1 MNLST
6 SYVIETHALSKT
18 YKNVQAFK
26 SLFFLNCGLVV
37 ALLAS
42 LGTSVATPV
51 GVNAETLNQSGNLL
65 LASTKQ
71 DDPNAMLDEK
81 LAQFEEYLA
90 GMRTELSIPGM
101 SVAIVKDQELIWA
114 QGFGY
119 ADVEASR
126 PATPDTPYEIASL
139 TKALSSTIL
148 LRLVEQGKVNLDDP
162 VSKYGVYIKSPG
174 IIRVKHLLSMTSQR
188 EPGSVFLYNGNRY
201 SLLQKVI
208 ERASGRPFPALVSET
223 ILNPLGMSDSIGI
236 TMVDQPAYAHIRER
250 LSIPYGM
257 DGTYFPRFNP
267 AAGLVSTAPD
277 LAKFDIALDQGKLIG
292 PETRALAFTAQELSS
307 GDPPVY
313 GLGWFVQEFQG
324 TKLVWA
330 FGYDSFTHLYV
341 KFVDQGYTLIILT
354 NSTALGEYVSMQ
366 DRSVMRSPAVLA
378 FYKLFIRDLGLDDQ
392 VDWNAD
398 EAAIALQLQA
408 ARQAGTLEIAKQ
420 ELYNRYLAYWLSGR
434 TVAAQ
439 ELIAP
444 YTRSFVTA
452 APPAFTTQP
461 PLVQI
466 EQVGDDAY
474 AIVEFTLAQD
484 TSVDIYAV
492 GEYWQYDMGFIAQ
505 EVDYG
510 GIEDV
515 SSGELIWE
523 MTPESALPAG
533 GCVVNRQQTDR
544 IDLAAGTYRL
554 HYRTSM
560 AHSFDNWTCLP
571 PDNLFWGIALYPV
584 GGEAGVTTRD
594 IVPEPG
600 DDRLASLT
608 CWNISCSPPAISNLE
623 YGILWTCL
631 GILLSVL
638 VAVPVLRWRKN
649 SRGGATNR
657 AWRWAKFAGWVAWV
671 NSLLCTLLVLVLMM
685 MNGLEY
691 FVANPIF
698 GVEPSTWVFVGSSY
712 LCIALTIVQAVMA
725 ALAWKGKQRSLAERL
740 YYSLAT
746 VAAAGYLVLLGTWG
760 MIVALY

>member
-1 MNLST
+1 LITGLQTGST
-6 SYVIETHALSKT
+6 DQDVSETR
-18 YKNVQAFK
+18 
-26 SLFFLNCGLVV
+26 
-37 ALLAS
+37 
-42 LGTSVATPV
+42 
-51 GVNAETLNQSGNLL
+51 
-65 LASTKQ
+65 
-71 DDPNAMLDEK
+71 LDEK
-81 LAQFEEYLA
+81 LGQFEQYLA
-90 GMRTELSIPGM
+90 DMQRELAIPGM
-101 SVAIVKDQELIWA
+101 SAAIVKDQELIWS

-119 ADVEASR
+119 ADVAAER
-126 PATPDTPYEIASL
+126 PAAPDTPYEIASL
-139 TKALSSTIL
+139 TKTFGSTIL
-148 LRLVEQGKVNLDDP
+148 LQLVEQGKVNLDDP
-162 VSKYGVYIKSPG
+162 VSKYGVFIKSPG
-174 IIRVKHLLSMTSQR
+174 IIRVKHLLGMTSQR
-188 EPGSVFLYNGNRY
+188 EPGSVFIYNGDRY
-201 SLLQKVI
+201 GLLQKVI
-208 ERASGRPFPALVSET
+208 ERVSGRPFSALVIEN
-223 ILNPLGMSDSIGI
+223 ILNPLGMSDSIPI

-257 DGTYFPRFNP
+257 DGTYFPWFTA

-277 LAKFDIALDQGKLIG
+277 LAKFDIALDQGQLIG
-292 PETRALAFTAQELSS
+292 PEARVLAFTAQELSS

-330 FGYDSFTHLYV
+330 IGYDSFTHLYV

-354 NSTALGEYVSMQ
+354 NSTALGEYICSCDQ
-366 DRSVMRSPAVLA
+366 SVMRSPAVLA
-378 FYKLFIRDLGLDDQ
+378 FYKLFIRNMGLRDQ

-398 EAAIALQLQA
+398 EAAIAIQVQA

-420 ELYNRYLAYWLSGR
+420 ELLDRYLTYRLSGR
-434 TVAAQ
+434 TAAAQ
-439 ELIAP
+439 ELIAT
-444 YTRSFVTA
+444 YIRSFVTA
-452 APPAFTTQP
+452 APPAFTAQS

-492 GEYWQYDMGFIAQ
+492 GEYWQYFMGVIAQ

-523 MTPESALPAG
+523 MRPESALPAG
-533 GCVVNRQQTDR
+533 GCVINRQETDR
-544 IDLAAGTYRL
+544 IHLAAGTYRL

-560 AHSFDNWTCLP
+560 AHSFDDWWECLP
-571 PDNLFWGIALYPV
+571 PDDLFWGIALYPV
-584 GGEAGVTTRD
+584 GGDVSVTTRD
-594 IVPEPG
+594 IIPTPRDE
-600 DDRLASLT
+600 RLALLVT
-608 CWNISCSPPAISNLE
+608 PAISNLE

-638 VAVPVLRWRKN
+638 IAVPVLRWRKN
-649 SRGGATNR
+649 SRGGATNH
-657 AWRWAKFAGWVAWV
+657 AWRWARFAGWVAWV
-671 NSLLCTLLVLVLMM
+671 NSFLGSLIALALMKM
-685 MNGLEY
+685 FGLEY
-691 FVANPIF
+691 FVENPI
-698 GVEPSTWVFVGSSY
+698 VLTSSSDPAPWVYAGISY

-725 ALAWKGKQRSLAERL
+725 VLAWKGQQRSLAERL

>member
-1 MNLST
+1 MTASLVFAVLASFGT
-6 SYVIETHALSKT
+6 SALAQAGTHAISLDTGLPPGSLS
-18 YKNVQAFK
+18 QDSPEA
-26 SLFFLNCGLVV
+26 GL
-37 ALLAS
+37 
-42 LGTSVATPV
+42 
-51 GVNAETLNQSGNLL
+51 E
-65 LASTKQ
+65 
-71 DDPNAMLDEK
+71 EK
-81 LAQFEEYLA
+81 LEQFEQYLA
-90 GMRTELSIPGM
+90 YMQRELAIPGV
-101 SVAIVKDQELIWA
+101 SAAIVKDQELIWA

-119 ADVEASR
+119 ADVEAER
-126 PATPDTPYEIASL
+126 PAAPDTPYEIASL
-139 TKALSSTIL
+139 TKTFGSTIL
-148 LRLVEQGKVNLDDP
+148 LQLVEQGKVDLDDP
-162 VSKYGVYIKSPG
+162 VSKYGIFIKSPG
-174 IIRVKHLLSMTSQR
+174 VIRVKHLLGMTSQR
-188 EPGSVFLYNGNRY
+188 EPGSVFIYNGNRY
-201 SLLQKVI
+201 ALLQKVI
-208 ERASGRPFPALVSET
+208 ERASGRPFSALVIET
-223 ILNPLGMSDSIGI
+223 ILDPLKMSDSIPI
-236 TMVDQPAYAHIRER
+236 TMVDQPAYARIRER
-250 LSIPYGM
+250 LSIPYGA
-257 DGTYFPRFNP
+257 DGTYLSQFNP

-277 LAKFDIALDQGKLIG
+277 LARFDIALDQGRLIG
-292 PETRALAFTAQELSS
+292 PEAQALAFTAQPLSS

-354 NSTALGEYVSMQ
+354 NSTALGDYVCTC
-366 DRSVMRSPAVLA
+366 DWSVMRSPAVLA
-378 FYKLFIRDLGLDDQ
+378 FYKLFIRDMGLNDQ

-408 ARQAGTLEIAKQ
+408 AREAGTLEIARQ
-420 ELYNRYLAYWLSGR
+420 ELYDRYLSYWLSGR
-434 TVAAQ
+434 TAAAQ
-439 ELIAP
+439 ELIAT

-452 APPAFTTQP
+452 APPAFTAQS

-466 EQVGDDAY
+466 GQVGNDAY

-492 GEYWQYDMGFIAQ
+492 GEYYQYNMGFIAQ

-523 MTPESALPAG
+523 MTPERALPAG
-533 GCVVNRQQTDR
+533 GCVINRQETDR

-560 AHSFDNWTCLP
+560 FHSFDDWWLCLP

-584 GGEAGVTTRD
+584 GGEVSVTTRD
-594 IVPEPG
+594 IVPTPRDE
-600 DDRLASLT
+600 RLASLN
-608 CWNISCSPPAISNLE
+608 CWNISCSTPAISNLE

-649 SRGGATNR
+649 SRGGATDR
-657 AWRWAKFAGWVAWV
+657 AWRWTKFAGWVAWV
-671 NSLLCTLLVLVLMM
+671 NSLLCSLIVLLLMKM
-685 MNGLEY
+685 FGLEY
-691 FVANPIF
+691 LVMNPIIR
-698 GVEPSTWVFVGSSY
+698 VSSEPATWVLAGFSH

-725 ALAWKGKQRSLAERL
+725 VLAWKGQQRSLAERL

-746 VAAAGYLVLLGTWG
+746 VAVAGYLVLLGTWG
-760 MIVALY
+760 MIVALF

>member
-1 MNLST
+1 MNTNTFRPS
-6 SYVIETHALSKT
+6 
-18 YKNVQAFK
+18 
-26 SLFFLNCGLVV
+26 
-37 ALLAS
+37 
-42 LGTSVATPV
+42 
-51 GVNAETLNQSGNLL
+51 LL
-65 LASTKQ
+65 LAIGLSIAILVSLGAPSAARGETRDKSMSPPFTSTTGA
-71 DDPNAMLDEK
+71 DPDAKLDEK
-81 LAQFEEYLA
+81 LTMFEGYLEE
-90 GMRTELSIPGM
+90 MRQELGIPGM
-101 SVAIVKDQELIWA
+101 SAAIVKDQELIWA

-119 ADVEASR
+119 ADVEAER
-126 PATPDTPYEIASL
+126 PAAPDTPYEIASL
-139 TKALSSTIL
+139 TKTFSSTIL
-148 LRLVEQGKVNLDDP
+148 LQLVEQGKVNLDDP
-162 VSKYGVYIKSPG
+162 VSKYGVFIKSPG
-174 IIRVKHLLSMTSQR
+174 VIRVKHLFGMTSQR
-188 EPGSVFLYNGNRY
+188 EPGSVFIYNGDRY
-201 SLLQKVI
+201 GLLQKVI
-208 ERASGRPFPALVSET
+208 ERASGRPFSALVIET

-257 DGTYFPRFNP
+257 DGTYFSRLN
-267 AAGLVSTAPD
+267 ASAGLVSTAPD
-277 LAKFDIALDQGKLIG
+277 LAKFDIALDQGQLIG
-292 PETRALAFTAQELSS
+292 PEARALAFTAQELSS

-330 FGYDSFTHLYV
+330 IGYDSFSHLYV

-354 NSTALGEYVSMQ
+354 NSTALGEYVCACDS
-366 DRSVMRSPAVLA
+366 SVMRSPAVLA
-378 FYKLFIRDLGLDDQ
+378 FYKLFLRDMGLDDQ

-398 EAAIALQLQA
+398 EAAITLQVQA
-408 ARQAGTLEIAKQ
+408 AREAGNLEIAKQ
-420 ELYNRYLAYWLSGR
+420 ELLDRYLTYRLSGR
-434 TVAAQ
+434 TAAAQ
-439 ELIAP
+439 ELIAT

-452 APPAFTTQP
+452 APPAFTAQS

-474 AIVEFTLAQD
+474 AIVEFTLEQD

-492 GEYWQYDMGFIAQ
+492 GEYWQYFMGVIAQ

-523 MTPESALPAG
+523 MTPERALPAG
-533 GCVVNRQQTDR
+533 GCVVNRQETDR

-554 HYRTSM
+554 HYRTST
-560 AHSFDNWTCLP
+560 AHSFDDWWECLP

-584 GGEAGVTTRD
+584 RGEVSVTTRD
-594 IVPEPG
+594 IVPTPRDE
-600 DDRLASLT
+600 RLAPMLT
-608 CWNISCSPPAISNLE
+608 PAISNLE

-638 VAVPVLRWRKN
+638 VAVSVLRWRKN

-657 AWRWAKFAGWVAWV
+657 AWRWARFAGWVAWV
-671 NSLLCTLLVLVLMM
+671 NSLLCSLIALALMKM
-685 MNGLEY
+685 SGLEFY
-691 FVANPIF
+691 VENPI
-698 GVEPSTWVFVGSSY
+698 VLTSSSEPAPWVYAGISY

-725 ALAWKGKQRSLAERL
+725 VLAWKGKQRSLAERL

-760 MIVALY
+760 MIAALY